1 MLPGGTDP
9 FYRQILAASHRH
21 YVKVEVWSASG
32 ILLDSLIPAPMQGQ
46 PEGGIVF
53 TSGTLSASL
62 NSRVSRNLSLTVPG
76 DLYPRDPGDLLDP
89 YAHEIRAYRGVLL
102 GDGSDVYTWQC
113 FRGRVTSVGKTSDG
127 QCQVT
132 CADRGQEVVDVG
144 FVSPQNSQPS
154 NTVFIEW
161 QRLISDALPNASFGD
176 SDAFGGP
183 VQPLT
188 WEFDRGSGLDELAK
202 SVGALW
208 FALAN
213 GDFVL
218 RRYPW
223 AVANTPV
230 VTLTDAAGGIVNTWT
245 RAKSRLSIFNIV
257 TVTGERLN
265 GDVPVYATAQDSTPG
280 SPTSTLGDF
289 GRRSILERLQTPSTQ
304 GGAQSAAEALLRSY
318 VAPVEEWQLEIVPD
332 ASLELG
338 DALILDLDG
347 DQVVQVVSGFT
358 LPMDLSG
365 NMTVSTRSLVV
376 GGA

>member
-9 FYRQILAASHRH
+9 FYRRILAAPHRH

-32 ILLDSLIPAPMQGQ
+32 VLLDSLIPPGMQGL

-53 TSGTLSASL
+53 ASGSVSATL
-62 NSRVSRNLSLTVPG
+62 NSRVTRNLALTVPG
-76 DLYPRDPGDLLDP
+76 DLYPRNPGDLLDP
-89 YAHEIRAYRGVLL
+89 YAHEIRAFYGVLL
-102 GDGSDVYTWQC
+102 ADGSDVYTWQC
-113 FRGRVTSVGKTSDG
+113 FRGRVTRVGKDSEG
-127 QCQVT
+127 LCQVT

-144 FVSPQNSQPS
+144 FISPQNSQPA
-154 NTVFIEW
+154 NTVFTEW
-161 QRLISDALPNASFGD
+161 QRLISDALPNATFGS
-176 SDAFGGP
+176 SDAFSGP

-218 RRYPW
+218 RKYPW
-223 AVANTPV
+223 AVANTAV
-230 VTLTDAAGGIVNTWT
+230 VTLTDAAGGVVNRWNRT
-245 RAKSRLSIFNIV
+245 KSRASIFNIV

-265 GDVPVYATAQDSTPG
+265 GDVPVYATAQDATPG
-280 SPTSTLGDF
+280 SSTSVTGDF
-289 GRRSILERLQTPSTQ
+289 GRRSILERLQSPSTQ

-332 ASLELG
+332 GSLELG
-338 DALILDLDG
+338 DALLLDLDG
-347 DQVVQVVSGFT
+347 DQVTQVVSGFM
-358 LPMDLSG
+358 LPLDLSG
-365 NMTVSTRSLVV
+365 NMSVSTRSLVV
-376 GGA
+376 GGV